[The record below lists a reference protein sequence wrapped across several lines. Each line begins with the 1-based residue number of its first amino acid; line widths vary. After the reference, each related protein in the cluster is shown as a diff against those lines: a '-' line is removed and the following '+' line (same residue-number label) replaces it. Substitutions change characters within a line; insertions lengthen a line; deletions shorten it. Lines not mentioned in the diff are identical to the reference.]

1 MGSVVFILLD
11 MATMKTSR
19 TDLPK
24 VVGHCWNFCHLQYLT
39 TISEL
44 YSIQKKKAGAIN
56 VHLLSSS
63 EHNTHISLII

>member
-19 TDLPK
+19 TDL
-24 VVGHCWNFCHLQYLT
+24 VGHCKVYFCHLQYLT